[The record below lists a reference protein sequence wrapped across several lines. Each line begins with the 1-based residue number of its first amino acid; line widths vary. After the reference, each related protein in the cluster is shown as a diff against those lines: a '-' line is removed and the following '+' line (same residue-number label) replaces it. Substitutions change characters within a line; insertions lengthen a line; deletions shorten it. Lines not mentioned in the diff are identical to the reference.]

1 MRERHGRE
9 WQPEETQALKE
20 AIESRQSIANVALAL
35 GRSGR
40 AIRIRARRLGVMPA
54 PELDTI
60 APLPSDGGG
69 PESRKPPPGG
79 RIHLDSGSENA
90 DDEGDPLPDRLQTA
104 VIAVIGACVSQRLV
118 ADVG

>member
-1 MRERHGRE
+1 MPRQRLPWKAQSMRSHLLASHAGDSQGHVRMRERHGRE
-9 WQPEETQALKE
+9 WQPEEAQALKE

-60 APLPSDGGG
+60 ALP
-69 PESRKPPPGG
+69 
-79 RIHLDSGSENA
+79 
-90 DDEGDPLPDRLQTA
+90 
-104 VIAVIGACVSQRLV
+104 
-118 ADVG
+118 